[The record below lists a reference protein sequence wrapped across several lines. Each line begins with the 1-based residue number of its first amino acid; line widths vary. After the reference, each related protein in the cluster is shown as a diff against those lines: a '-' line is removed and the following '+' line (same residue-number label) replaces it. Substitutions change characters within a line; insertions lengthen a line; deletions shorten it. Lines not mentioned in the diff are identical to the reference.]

1 MENALLGT
9 LPSVFSHISHDLIL
23 VYRGSKKTLTLY
35 SLTLYQNSR
44 DQALQPYMTRLRLAN
59 GFRLLNE
66 WLLGRVERIVRVG
79 ALDRRKHIA
88 ILVLE
93 FFPDPS
99 TSPFLRLLI
108 RQS

>member
-9 LPSVFSHISHDLIL
+9 PPSVFSHISHDLIL
-23 VYRGSKKTLTLY
+23 AYIGGGKKTLTLY

-66 WLLGRVERIVRVG
+66 
-79 ALDRRKHIA
+79 
-88 ILVLE
+88 
-93 FFPDPS
+93 
-99 TSPFLRLLI
+99 
-108 RQS
+108 